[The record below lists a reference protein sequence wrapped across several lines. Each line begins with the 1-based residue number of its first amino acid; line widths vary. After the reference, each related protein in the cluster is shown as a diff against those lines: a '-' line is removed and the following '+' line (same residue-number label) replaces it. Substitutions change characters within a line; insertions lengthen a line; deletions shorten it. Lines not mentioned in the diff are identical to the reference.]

1 VNSTRLAALLISGLT
16 LIAVPV
22 HAQNIDVPALPT
34 SIPGAPDT
42 SGDNLPLNLAAAFE
56 LALTRNLDL
65 QVGRY
70 DIAAADANILTN
82 TGIFDLGLAFGVS
95 GDATVSPSATLL
107 EGALVTESR
116 NTRFNFGL
124 EQLLPSGTLLQMEA
138 KQTRSET
145 NSEFFFLNPRWN
157 AQLGF
162 QLTQPLLKGFGT
174 TVNRAG
180 IVIARNARA
189 QNAEFFE
196 MMVVNTLQQVE
207 NTYWDLVAARRAEEV
222 SGQSLELAERLL
234 GETRERVKVGT
245 SAPIDLVQ
253 SEAGVATRLENVIS
267 ARNIAFNAE
276 DSLKAV
282 LGFDQPGEWMTSI
295 ETLEGYEFQPLE
307 PDLREAIDTALE
319 QRPEIRRKQL
329 ELEQLEYRVDVARNA
344 TLPNLNLDASY
355 GWGGIDGDIVSPP
368 HDGGP
373 GGAWEQVRGTDFPG
387 WSLGARFTMPIGN
400 NEAQGR
406 LAERRFAYQ
415 KSNVELAALKQKV
428 IRDVRFAVRALED
441 GAAAVEAALASRELA
456 ERNLDAEQTKFAN
469 GMSTNYQVLEIQE
482 DQAQAQLRLIRA
494 YLDYRRAMVGYRVS
508 TGTLLGVLGVDIVDA
523 GSPDV
528 PHDYWANVKW
538 LQVTDHKKS
547 AGLVTH
553 PAPPASEK

>member
-1 VNSTRLAALLISGLT
+1 VNSTRLAALFISGLT
-16 LIAVPV
+16 LVAVPI

-34 SIPGAPDT
+34 TIPGAPDT
-42 SGDNLPLNLAAAFE
+42 AEDTLPLNLASAFE
-56 LALTRNLDL
+56 FALARNLDL

-82 TGIFDLGLAFGVS
+82 TGIFDLGLAFGVN
-95 GDATVSPSATLL
+95 GDFSKSPAATAL

-124 EQLLPSGTLLQMEA
+124 EKLLPSGTLLQMEA

-145 NSEFFFLNPRWN
+145 NSTFFFINPRWN

-189 QNAEFFE
+189 QNAEIFE
-196 MMVVNTLQQVE
+196 MMVVGTLQQVE
-207 NTYWDLVAARRAEEV
+207 ITYWDLVAARRAEEV
-222 SGQSLELAERLL
+222 SGQSLALAERLL
-234 GETRERVKVGT
+234 GETRERVNVGT

-253 SEAGVATRLENVIS
+253 SEAGVATRLEDVIA
-267 ARNIAFNAE
+267 ARNLSANAE

-307 PDLREAIDTALE
+307 PDLREAIDTAIE

-329 ELEQLEYRVDVARNA
+329 EMDQLEYRVDVARND

-355 GWGGIDGDIVSPP
+355 GWGGIGGDIMITGPDGNP
-368 HDGGP
+368 IFIDGGP
-373 GGAWEQVRGTDFPG
+373 GDAWEQVKDGDFPG
-387 WSLGARFTMPIGN
+387 WSLGARFSMPLGN

-415 KSNVELAALKQKV
+415 RSNVELAAMKQQV
-428 IRDVRFAVRALED
+428 IREVRFAVRALED

-469 GMSTNYQVLEIQE
+469 GLSTNYQVLEIQE
-482 DQAQAQLRLIRA
+482 DLARAQLSLIRA
-494 YLDYRRAMVGYRVS
+494 YLDYRRAIVGYRVS
-508 TGTLLGVLGVDIVDA
+508 TGTLLGVLGVDIIDP

-528 PHDYWANVKW
+528 PHDYWADVKW
-538 LQVTDHKKS
+538 LQTT
-547 AGLVTH
+547 GQT
-553 PAPPASEK
+553 